1 MRVAARDW
9 HRSPAEQAPR
19 TLPLAA
25 ASVRRLVRPMRVAAH
40 AILIQTLTKPNAIG
54 LPSFHR
60 LCQSFH
66 NTALGIHTQ
75 VKFAPAAD

>member
-1 MRVAARDW
+1 
-9 HRSPAEQAPR
+9 
-19 TLPLAA
+19 
-25 ASVRRLVRPMRVAAH
+25 MRVAAH

-66 NTALGIHTQ
+66 STALGIHTQ